1 METVKTYSTDKDVVM
16 KYMRQ
21 DIFEMLLKRLED
33 YDLINDMS
41 VSFIWKG
48 LKVSKNTLTGNVTI
62 YDTNAKEYT
71 IMSNKFLLSLIHKE
85 LKENKELSEK
95 RLLCEIKTIRNDIG
109 DRVSL
114 LERWRWLILGGS
126 IVIGWVLSKNFTYIM
141 NMMNTAS

>member
-85 LKENKELSEK
+85 LKENKE
-95 RLLCEIKTIRNDIG
+95 
-109 DRVSL
+109 
-114 LERWRWLILGGS
+114 
-126 IVIGWVLSKNFTYIM
+126 
-141 NMMNTAS
+141 